1 MGCQPALADGTVTTK
16 ICSCKKERKI
26 KEKYYEVTIPV
37 SEYINDAINPRV
49 SFDTYEEV
57 ILFARPLVEQG
68 YDVVTS
74 IEFYEDDCVDGEDI
88 EHEE

>member
-1 MGCQPALADGTVTTK
+1 M
-16 ICSCKKERKI
+16 

-49 SFDTYEEV
+49 SFDTYEKA
-57 ILFARPLVEQG
+57 ISFAEPLVEQG
-68 YDVVTS
+68 YDVVIS
-74 IEFYEDDCVDGEDI
+74 IEFYEDDCVDGENI